1 MVNTANQIDAELIS
15 QHPLAGGEMDV
26 LHVMV
31 GEKAFLAVMAIVG
44 GVIRSRKGT
53 ERFNAGDY
61 IVSDDPPTNA
71 WKVNPE
77 AFRSTYRKV
86 DEERPPHTVPSPAA
100 PDLAARAA
108 DKTISD
114 KQKAARAAA
123 KPKTR
128 GPGPKMRM
136 PGQRAET
143 HRTAKRKGAIKAPPK

>member
-1 MVNTANQIDAELIS
+1 MVNTANQIDARQIS

-26 LHVMV
+26 FPVMA
-31 GEKAFLAVMAIVG
+31 GEATFLACLAIVG
-44 GVIRSRKGT
+44 GVIIQKKGT

-71 WKVNPE
+71 WKVNRE
-77 AFRSTYRKV
+77 AFLATYRSPG
-86 DEERPPHTVPSPAA
+86 EERPPHTVPGSAA

-108 DKTISD
+108 DKTVAD
-114 KQKAARAAA
+114 KQKAAKAAA

-136 PGQRAET
+136 PNTPSRPAA
-143 HRTAKRKGAIKAPPK
+143 RPKRKGAIKAPPK